1 MRETF
6 TRIWR
11 ENRWKGSE
19 SVSGPGSGVKRT
31 RHLRPALAELLMEL
45 GVRSLL
51 DVPCG
56 DFLWM
61 SELDLA
67 HIDYVGGDVVPE
79 LVEETRRRHARPGRR
94 FEVLDLTTS
103 PLPPADLLL
112 CRDCLVHLS
121 LDDALRALD
130 NIARSDIR
138 WLAATSFTDRGEN
151 LEVQTGRWRPL
162 NLQLAPFSLPT
173 PEQAIAEAPAA
184 PGRKH
189 GDKSLLV
196 WPMAA
201 VRQARAV
208 KAP

>member
-11 ENRWKGSE
+11 ENHWKGSE

-31 RHLRPALAELLMEL
+31 RHLRPALADLLMEL

-61 SELDLA
+61 SELDLT

-79 LVEETRRRHARPGRR
+79 LVEETRGRHARPGCR

-162 NLQLAPFSLPT
+162 NLQLAPFSLPA
-173 PEQAIAEAPAA
+173 PERAIAEAPAA

-196 WPMAA
+196 WPMTA

>member
-11 ENRWKGSE
+11 ENHWKGAE

-31 RHLRPALAELLMEL
+31 RHLRPALAELLSEL

-61 SELDLA
+61 SELDLT

-79 LVEETRRRHARPGRR
+79 LIEETRRRHAGPGRR

-121 LDDALRALD
+121 FDDALRALD

-138 WLAATSFTDRGEN
+138 WLAATSFTDRDEN

-162 NLQLAPFSLPT
+162 NLRLAPFSLPM
-173 PEQAIAEAPAA
+173 PERAIAEAPAA
-184 PGRKH
+184 PGAKH

>member
-11 ENRWKGSE
+11 ENHWKGSE

-31 RHLRPALAELLMEL
+31 RHLRPALAELLAEL
-45 GVRSLL
+45 DVRSLL

-61 SELDLA
+61 SELDLTD
-67 HIDYVGGDVVPE
+67 IDYVGGDVVPE

-138 WLAATSFTDRGEN
+138 WLAATSFTDRDEN
-151 LEVQTGRWRPL
+151 LKVQTGRWRPL
-162 NLQLAPFSLPT
+162 NLQLAPFSLPA
-173 PEQAIAEAPAA
+173 PEQVIAEAPAA